1 MKSLQGF
8 KYESILSLSISSS
21 TQTIEN
27 KHVSVSLQEPSKQ
40 EEQEEKYILN
50 LLTEDDI

>member
-27 KHVSVSLQEPSKQ
+27 KHVSVSLKEPS
-40 EEQEEKYILN
+40 EQEEKYILN

>member
-8 KYESILSLSISSS
+8 KYESVLSISFS
-21 TQTIEN
+21 TQSIEN
-27 KHVSVSLQEPSKQ
+27 KHVSVSLREPSEQ